1 MVDSILVQIV
11 LEINNNKGIHHNNGL
26 VEKNGTEMYGNFF
39 GIFLLFHG

>member
-26 VEKNGTEMYGNFF
+26 VEKMALKCMVISLESFCY
-39 GIFLLFHG
+39 FLV